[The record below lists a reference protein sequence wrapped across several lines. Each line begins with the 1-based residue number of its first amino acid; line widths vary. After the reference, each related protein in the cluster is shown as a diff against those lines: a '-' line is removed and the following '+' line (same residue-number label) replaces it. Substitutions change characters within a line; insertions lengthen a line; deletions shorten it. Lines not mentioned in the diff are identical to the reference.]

1 MWVSVSGS
9 HPKRRI
15 SKHLRANFVSSPELG
30 YKLSDKVTIRAAKCG
45 LPELGYKLSDKVTWS
60 VGANNLFDTYPD
72 RNGIVASDGSDAYGS
87 FAPFGLSGG
96 SHYTRVGVTF

>member
-15 SKHLRANFVSSPELG
+15 SKHLRANFVSS
-30 YKLSDKVTIRAAKCG
+30 
-45 LPELGYKLSDKVTWS
+45 PELGYKLSDKVTWS

-96 SHYTRVGVTF
+96 FYYTRVGVTF

>member
-1 MWVSVSGS
+1 
-9 HPKRRI
+9 
-15 SKHLRANFVSSPELG
+15 
-30 YKLSDKVTIRAAKCG
+30 
-45 LPELGYKLSDKVTWS
+45 